1 MKTKL
6 TWILVGLAVL
16 GLHAGM
22 AAATETQLP
31 EECLEPN
38 LPEEVQRFCDQ
49 LRFADVPHYHVVRYA
64 PAGAVRSIHLIDTVT
79 GREIVTSYPHG
90 IKFAI
95 ADDLT
100 PGESDREVRVRTE
113 ELQGALEASP
123 TPAPPVPAPV
133 GFAAGC

>member
-1 MKTKL
+1 M
-6 TWILVGLAVL
+6 L

-49 LRFADVPHYHVVRYA
+49 LRFADVPHYHVVRYV

-123 TPAPPVPAPV
+123 RRRLPCRRPWALPR
-133 GFAAGC
+133 G

>member
-1 MKTKL
+1 M
-6 TWILVGLAVL
+6 
-16 GLHAGM
+16 
-22 AAATETQLP
+22 
-31 EECLEPN
+31 
-38 LPEEVQRFCDQ
+38 
-49 LRFADVPHYHVVRYA
+49 PHYHVVRYA
-64 PAGAVRSIHLIDTVT
+64 PTGAVRSIHLIDTVT

-95 ADDLT
+95 ADELT

-133 GFAAGC
+133 GFATGLPIGWNSSTGPTPGPMPQLHDRPAEQPRRTGELQFAKHCQ